1 MAVTLRPAAPE
12 DIASLARSHHAG
24 IVDYEELDRLRAVRR
39 YEVLDAPS
47 DETFDRITALT
58 ARLLQVPIA
67 LITIVDSDR
76 VWFMSH
82 QGLDMQEV
90 PRDPISH
97 PSVFLH
103 PTPWIVNDT
112 RLDPRTHSHPLVAG
126 EFDLR
131 FYAAAPLMTNDGYN
145 LGTLCA
151 IDRQPR
157 QISPMNLAVLQDLAA
172 LVMHEMEQRLEIRCA
187 LRMDDTL
194 LQRSRSEK
202 RHAEYLSK
210 HDVLTGLGNRRKLE
224 EIFSVEINRLR
235 RHGGSLCLSIADIDH
250 FKKINDGHG
259 HAMGDEV
266 LAQFG
271 ELLCLQMRP
280 TDTAARIGGEEF
292 VVLMPHTKIRE
303 ALATAERLRTAMVER
318 KFGPLKESITVS
330 VGVAEL
336 QNGEDGDALLKR
348 ADRALYRAKRAGRNQ
363 VVAANSAEDAVP
375 LETK

>member
-1 MAVTLRPAAPE
+1 MPVPAVPLNEPAIGARTVR
-12 DIASLARSHHAG
+12 ASGVA
-24 IVDYEELDRLRAVRR
+24 DFEELDRLRAVAR

-58 ARLLQVPIA
+58 ARLLQVPAAVIS
-67 LITIVDSDR
+67 IVDAER
-76 VWFMSH
+76 VWFMSR
-82 QGLDMQEV
+82 QGLAMKEV
-90 PRDPISH
+90 PRPAGQAT
-97 PSVFLH
+97 VFLH
-103 PTPWIVNDT
+103 PAPWIVNDT
-112 RLDPRTHSHPLVAG
+112 WNDPRTSSRPIAFG

-131 FYAAAPLMTNDGYN
+131 FYAAAPLITNDGYN
-145 LGTLCA
+145 LGALCA
-151 IDRQPR
+151 IDRLPR
-157 QISPMNLAVLQDLAA
+157 QVSPMNLAVLQDLAA

-194 LQRSRSEK
+194 LQRSRLEK
-202 RHAEYLSK
+202 RRAEYLSK
-210 HDVLTGLGNRRKLE
+210 HDALTGLGNRRKLE

-235 RHGGSLCLSIADIDH
+235 RHGGSLCLCIADIDH
-250 FKKINDGHG
+250 FKKINDGYG
-259 HAMGDEV
+259 HAIGDEV

-303 ALATAERLRTAMVER
+303 ALATAERLRTAMIER

-336 QNGEDGDALLKR
+336 QNGEDGEALLRR

-363 VVAANSAEDAVP
+363 VVAADAADAAALAE
-375 LETK
+375 TR